1 MSRSSQLAKH
11 IERTM
16 TGPMWHGPGLLQ
28 VLDGVSHDDAA
39 ARPIPAAHSIWEMVL
54 HVAAW
59 AEIAR
64 ARLRGERIG
73 DPPAAEDW
81 PPVGSPTLDGWQH
94 ALERLGASH
103 RLLADDVG
111 ALTDA
116 ALDAKVASLEY
127 SASVLLHGIVEHGT
141 YHGVQIILLR
151 KAGAPPRQ
159 P

>member
-1 MSRSSQLAKH
+1 MSRSTQLAKH
-11 IERTM
+11 IDRTM
-16 TGPMWHGPGLLQ
+16 TGPMWHGPALLQ

-39 ARPIPAAHSIWEMVL
+39 ARPIPGAHSFWEIVL

-64 ARLRGERIG
+64 ARLKGERIG
-73 DPPAAEDW
+73 DPPAEEDW
-81 PPVGSPTLDGWQH
+81 PPVESPTLDAWHH

-103 RLLADDVG
+103 RLLADDVR

-116 ALDAKVASLEY
+116 AIEAKVATLEY
-127 SASVLLHGIVEHGT
+127 STSVLLRGVVEHGT
-141 YHGVQIILLR
+141 YHGGQIMLLR
-151 KAGAPPRQ
+151 KAGAPPKQ

>member
-1 MSRSSQLAKH
+1 MSRSAQLAKH

-16 TGPMWHGPGLLQ
+16 TGPMWHGPALLQ

-39 ARPIPAAHSIWEMVL
+39 ARPIAAAHSIWEIVL

-64 ARLRGERIG
+64 ARLKGERLG
-73 DPPAAEDW
+73 DPPAEEDW
-81 PPVGSPTLDGWQH
+81 PPAESPTLDAWQH
-94 ALERLGASH
+94 ALERLGTSH
-103 RLLADDVG
+103 RRLADDVR

-127 SASVLLHGIVEHGT
+127 STSVLLHGIVEHGT
-141 YHGVQIILLR
+141 YHGGQIVLLR
-151 KAGAPPRQ
+151 KAIR
-159 P
+159 